1 MAGFLMGAAGSA
13 RRVNAE
19 QYNSMASVL
28 SPDSRARIPDTN
40 TALALLQDF
49 EALSL
54 GEGSGGAFCS
64 ASHSCLSLSC
74 VGFCILDVCFCGSS
88 ADNRSPLCWFT
99 PPPHFPVTSFLSLSF
114 FPFSMSGQAAEL
126 ATSCV
131 QSVER
136 QCSHW

>member
-28 SPDSRARIPDTN
+28 SPDSRARIPDTD

-64 ASHSCLSLSC
+64 ASHACLSLSLC
-74 VGFCILDVCFCGSS
+74 VVVILRGLLHSRCVFLWQ
-88 ADNRSPLCWFT
+88 LC
-99 PPPHFPVTSFLSLSF
+99 
-114 FPFSMSGQAAEL
+114 
-126 ATSCV
+126 
-131 QSVER
+131 
-136 QCSHW
+136 

>member
-28 SPDSRARIPDTN
+28 SPDSRARIPDTD

-64 ASHSCLSLSC
+64 ASHSCLSFSVLARRCASLI
-74 VGFCILDVCFCGSS
+74 VVC
-88 ADNRSPLCWFT
+88 DWR
-99 PPPHFPVTSFLSLSF
+99 
-114 FPFSMSGQAAEL
+114 L
-126 ATSCV
+126 AIGKGRDTN
-131 QSVER
+131 
-136 QCSHW
+136 